1 MPVVRPCM
9 RSRPWCCLALAVALV
24 AIAPEL
30 AVAQSIELANMPPDR
45 TMPGFAVI
53 DSSTMS
59 IEHIAPLHSTTLTLF
74 STLRSDDLVP
84 RDLGLEILPWLTTHP
99 EPGSTVKD
107 VYDKQYRSG
116 VLGSIGQYAA
126 WSLAVSQHGAPS
138 ASDASFSLLALGF
151 RTFVW
156 SGRANSR
163 LDALMTD
170 YDSRR
175 KELDTAIDAQ
185 TKPGAGNTEQ
195 QRVAELLALTRAV
208 RQDLVRTDKSRVGFL
223 LETGTVF
230 ALHVPANM
238 LRNSSVGR
246 RAWWATPIYR
256 FERKPMTISAIV
268 RYIDEHET
276 RSHMVDLGG
285 RITAVAGGIEY
296 FLESLGRSRS
306 RPPGKPDY
314 DLHTG
319 RAVGGVS
326 YGFSRSTRLTFSMGK
341 SYRNDFSQN
350 GSLVASFGVNISLGE
365 MALGIPEQ

>member
-1 MPVVRPCM
+1 MPVVRLCM

-138 ASDASFSLLALGF
+138 SLRSTVKRPRCQSAQLSA
-151 RTFVW
+151 
-156 SGRANSR
+156 
-163 LDALMTD
+163 
-170 YDSRR
+170 SRR
-175 KELDTAIDAQ
+175 IT
-185 TKPGAGNTEQ
+185 NT
-195 QRVAELLALTRAV
+195 QRYLLQVT
-208 RQDLVRTDKSRVGFL
+208 
-223 LETGTVF
+223 EC
-230 ALHVPANM
+230 P
-238 LRNSSVGR
+238 
-246 RAWWATPIYR
+246 
-256 FERKPMTISAIV
+256 
-268 RYIDEHET
+268 
-276 RSHMVDLGG
+276 
-285 RITAVAGGIEY
+285 
-296 FLESLGRSRS
+296 
-306 RPPGKPDY
+306 
-314 DLHTG
+314 
-319 RAVGGVS
+319 
-326 YGFSRSTRLTFSMGK
+326 RLFC
-341 SYRNDFSQN
+341 
-350 GSLVASFGVNISLGE
+350 IWH
-365 MALGIPEQ
+365 